1 MTDRERYLRDRIE
14 QLRTHPEPPFPTA
27 EDIESHAAHMGCSI
41 SHATDM
47 YRDARK
53 AARER
58 TNRIITMLE
67 RDLEELT
74 KPYVAPLPKPTKPR
88 RK

>member
-1 MTDRERYLRDRIE
+1 MTDRELYLRRRIE
-14 QLRTHPEPPFPTA
+14 DLRNHLEPPFPTA
-27 EDIESHAAHMGCSI
+27 EELETHAAHMGCSI

-53 AARER
+53 ATRER
-58 TNRIITMLE
+58 TNRIIAMLE

>member
-1 MTDRERYLRDRIE
+1 MTDRERYLRERIE
-14 QLRTHPEPPFPTA
+14 QLRNQPEPPFPTA
-27 EDIESHAAHMGCSI
+27 EELESHAAHMGSSI

-53 AARER
+53 HARER
-58 TNRIITMLE
+58 TNRIIAMLE

-74 KPYVAPLPKPTKPR
+74 KPYVAPLPKPR

>member
-1 MTDRERYLRDRIE
+1 
-14 QLRTHPEPPFPTA
+14 
-27 EDIESHAAHMGCSI
+27 MGCDI
-41 SHATDM
+41 SRATDM

-58 TNRIITMLE
+58 TNRIIEMLE

-74 KPYVAPLPKPTKPR
+74 KPYVAPLPKPTKAR

>member
-1 MTDRERYLRDRIE
+1 MTDRERILRERIE
-14 QLRTHPEPPFPTA
+14 QLRNHPEPPFPSA
-27 EDIESHAAHMGCSI
+27 EELEYHAAHMGCDI
-41 SHATDM
+41 SRATDM

-53 AARER
+53 TARER
-58 TNRIITMLE
+58 TNRIIEMLE

>member
-1 MTDRERYLRDRIE
+1 MTDRERYLRERIE
-14 QLRTHPEPPFPTA
+14 QLRNQPEPPTPTA
-27 EDIESHAAHMGCSI
+27 EELEYHAAHMGCDI
-41 SHATDM
+41 SRAADL

-58 TNRIITMLE
+58 TNRIIAMLE
-67 RDLEELT
+67 RDLEEMT
-74 KPYVAPLPKPTKPR
+74 KPYVAPLPKPR

>member
-1 MTDRERYLRDRIE
+1 MTDRERYLRERIV

-27 EDIESHAAHMGCSI
+27 EELEYHAAHMGCSI

-58 TNRIITMLE
+58 TNRIIAMLE

>member
-1 MTDRERYLRDRIE
+1 MTDRERYLRRRIE
-14 QLRTHPEPPFPTA
+14 DLRNHLEPPFPTA
-27 EDIESHAAHMGCSI
+27 EELESHAAHMGCSI

-58 TNRIITMLE
+58 TNRIIAMLE